1 MWQGHASFFT
11 WAITLLAN
19 YRSEEYKIGIRSTK
33 SIWAIPALRHVYLG
47 VDCRIGSSPPRNGP
61 PKELQVLH
69 IDAADNDCFQGGMVA
84 FWGQMTQLTTLWLY
98 AFNMPA
104 PMIHILANMTYL
116 VEADLGIFERLNKLP
131 ESQLF
136 PQGLRQLHL
145 GAEAIEED
153 PMPILEKLPCLVVL
167 ILRGYSGSIM
177 VCSAQGFPR
186 LQDLELQFFGCDQ
199 WRIEIGAMPSLS
211 CLKLF
216 VWLKMTKLPEGLL
229 YLPSLKELSL
239 ANMPQISEDD
249 VTLKNL
255 RGKGCKVSRNFPPP
269 ISTLIFY
276 YISSSKQGFVY
287 RCKLL
292 INRHGGM
299 WSIDFFFLD
308 KGSITSGLYTNQ
320 QGCIQPLNS
329 TNI

>member
-33 SIWAIPALRHVYLG
+33 SIWAIPALRHVYLDQG
-47 VDCRIGSSPPRNGP
+47 CRIGSSPPRNGP
-61 PKELQVLH
+61 PKELQFLH
-69 IDAADNDCFQGGMVA
+69 IDAEVNDCFQGGMVA

-116 VEADLGIFERLNKLP
+116 VEATLGIFERLNKLP

-145 GAEAIEED
+145 WAVAIEED

-167 ILRGYSGSIM
+167 LLRGYSGSIM
-177 VCSAQGFPR
+177 VCSAQRFPR
-186 LQDLELQFFGCDQ
+186 LQELKLGYFACDE

-211 CLKLF
+211 RLELLE
-216 VWLKMTKLPEGLL
+216 WPNMTKLPEGLL

-239 ANMPQISEDD
+239 ASLPQISEDD

-255 RGKGCKVSRNFPPP
+255 CGKGCKVSHNLFSTSHFDLNF
-269 ISTLIFY
+269 
-276 YISSSKQGFVY
+276 
-287 RCKLL
+287 LL
-292 INRHGGM
+292 Y
-299 WSIDFFFLD
+299 FEE
-308 KGSITSGLYTNQ
+308 
-320 QGCIQPLNS
+320 
-329 TNI
+329 